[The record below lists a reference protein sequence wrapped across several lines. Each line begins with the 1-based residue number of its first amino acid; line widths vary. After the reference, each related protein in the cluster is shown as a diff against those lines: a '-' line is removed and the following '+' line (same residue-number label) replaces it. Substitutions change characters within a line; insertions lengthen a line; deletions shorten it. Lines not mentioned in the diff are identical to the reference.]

1 MDRCMLRTELR
12 QTPLHIRQI
21 CPPGILLG
29 PHTTNG
35 KGGSELSAT
44 VNHWLVHPQHS
55 FGTAIP
61 PLSLTLQDFSGGLL
75 SLAQLFLDAFLS
87 NDFSGIVGNLAKLC
101 LSLLAMSFDVL
112 FIFQHYILYPQHDK
126 SDTSESQPILQSGA
140 E

>member
-21 CPPGILLG
+21 FPPGKLLG
-29 PHTTNG
+29 PHATNG
-35 KGGSELSAT
+35 EGGSELSAT

-55 FGTAIP
+55 WCIAIP

-87 NDFSGIVGNLAKLC
+87 NDFSGIVGNLVKLG
-101 LSLLAMSFDVL
+101 LSLLSMSFDVL
-112 FIFQHYILYPQHDK
+112 FIFQHYILYPQNDK
-126 SDTSESQPILQSGA
+126 SDASESQPILQSAA